1 VLRRA
6 DTGVLHLNDLV
17 IEADGLVKRYGVL
30 TAVDGISFTV
40 RENECFGVLG
50 PNGAGKSTTI
60 KMIACSSPITA
71 GSLRVAGLD
80 VRTRARDVKRQL
92 GLVPQ
97 EDNLDE
103 DLPVRKNLE
112 VYARYYGLSA
122 QVARPRIDEAL
133 DLFQLTEKADAK
145 IDDLS
150 GGMKRRL
157 VIARSLVH
165 EPSILVL
172 DEPTT
177 GLDPQARHLVW
188 QKLRLLK
195 TRGVT
200 MLLTTH
206 YMDEA
211 AHLCDRLVIMHR
223 GKVLCEGNPHALI
236 AEHAGERVLELR
248 LTPAELVPLLSEIRN
263 VPGVAVE
270 EVEDIVYVFGAGPT
284 ADRIA
289 LAIGSNSRA
298 FLRPGNLEDVFL
310 RLTGRG
316 LLD

>member
-1 VLRRA
+1 MVFLTQPA
-6 DTGVLHLNDLV
+6 IIAQDLV
-17 IEADGLVKRYGVL
+17 KVYDTLR
-30 TAVDGISFTV
+30 AVDGVSFSV
-40 RENECFGVLG
+40 GDGECFGVLG

-60 KMIACSSPITA
+60 KMVSCFSPITS
-71 GSLRVAGLD
+71 GSLQVAGFE
-80 VRTRARDVKRQL
+80 VRRNPRAVKRML

-97 EDNLDE
+97 EDNLDT

-112 VYARYYGLSA
+112 VYARYFNLSA
-122 QVARPRIDEAL
+122 AEANPRIDEAL
-133 DLFQLTEKADAK
+133 DLFQLQEKANSK
-145 IDDLS
+145 VDDLS

-157 VIARSLVH
+157 IIARALVNN
-165 EPSILVL
+165 PSILVL
-172 DEPTT
+172 DAPTT

-195 TRGVT
+195 SRGVT

-223 GKVLCEGNPHALI
+223 GKILTQGNPHDLI
-236 AEHAGERVLELR
+236 REHAGENVLELR
-248 LTPAELVPLLSEIRN
+248 MDKADRAPSIAAVRGIAD
-263 VPGVAVE
+263 VAIE
-270 EVEDIVYVFGAGPT
+270 EVEDLVYVFGGGET
-284 ADRIA
+284 AVRIA
-289 LAIGSNSRA
+289 VEVGDPNRA

>member
-1 VLRRA
+1 MTVPLA
-6 DTGVLHLNDLV
+6 
-17 IEADGLVKRYGVL
+17 IEAEGLVKHYGSFV
-30 TAVDGISFTV
+30 AVDGVSFAV
-40 RENECFGVLG
+40 KEQECFGVLG

-60 KMIACSSPITA
+60 KMICCASPVTA
-71 GSLRVAGLD
+71 GTLRVAGMD
-80 VRTRARDVKRQL
+80 VKRQARDVKRLL

-112 VYARYYGLSA
+112 VYARYYNIPA
-122 QVARPRIDEAL
+122 HIARPRIDEAL
-133 DLFQLTEKADAK
+133 ELFQLGEKLNAK

-165 EPSILVL
+165 DPQILVL

-188 QKLRLLK
+188 QKLRLLRS
-195 TRGVT
+195 RGVT

-223 GKVLCEGNPHALI
+223 GKILTEGNPRDLI
-236 AEHAGERVLELR
+236 AEHVGDQVLELR
-248 LTPAELVPLLSEIRN
+248 LDTTDRAPLLAELKPIEGI
-263 VPGVAVE
+263 AIE
-270 EVEDIVYVFGAGPT
+270 EVEDIVYVYGGGTAG
-284 ADRIA
+284 RQIA
-289 LAIGSNSRA
+289 ERVDDPNRA

>member
-1 VLRRA
+1 M
-6 DTGVLHLNDLV
+6 TSP
-17 IEADGLVKRYGVL
+17 IEANNLVKRYGTF
-30 TAVDGISFTV
+30 TAVDGVSLSV
-40 RENECFGVLG
+40 LEQECFGVLG

-60 KMIACSSPITA
+60 KMISCQSPVT
-71 GSLRVAGLD
+71 GGTLRVGGFD
-80 VRTRARDVKRQL
+80 VSQHPRSVKRLL
-92 GLVPQ
+92 GVVPQ

-103 DLPVRKNLE
+103 DLRVRKNLE
-112 VYARYYGLSA
+112 VYARYFGISKKDA
-122 QVARPRIDEAL
+122 GERIDECL
-133 DLFQLTEKADAK
+133 ELFQLTEKANAK

-157 VIARSLVH
+157 VIARALVH
-165 EPSILVL
+165 EPEILIL

-195 TRGVT
+195 SRGVT

-223 GKVLCEGNPHALI
+223 GKVLTEGMPRELI
-236 AEHAGERVLELR
+236 REHAGDQVLELR
-248 LTPAELVPLLSEIRN
+248 MDREERAPFLGELRGVD
-263 VPGVAVE
+263 GVAIE
-270 EVEDIVYVFGAGPT
+270 EVEDIVYVFGAGT
-284 ADRIA
+284 SASQVAASVADPM
-289 LAIGSNSRA
+289 RA